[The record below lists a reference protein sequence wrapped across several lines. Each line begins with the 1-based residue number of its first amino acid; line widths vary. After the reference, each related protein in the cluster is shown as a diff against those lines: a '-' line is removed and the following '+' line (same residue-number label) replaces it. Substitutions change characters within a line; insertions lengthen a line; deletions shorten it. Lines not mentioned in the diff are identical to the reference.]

1 MHVLTAPCSTPG
13 PSQSDPSP
21 SATPSGPFPIG
32 AYSLTTFLD
41 TVSSK
46 CTAQSSTWNCYPYTT
61 YGADPSGA
69 KATFNWIIGGTA
81 ADLTISSTNNIF
93 AIDFANAS
101 LKLVDG
107 NTPNERYTFSIPN
120 DKTVIPNGDI
130 TGKGLMAACQY
141 NNTVLQASLY
151 TRLPSTYNPDANTTS
166 AAGTSSAATGAPTSA
181 SGSFQPWPHA
191 VSVEQKI
198 IGGTDV
204 PACYEVQ
211 NGKRL
216 GRILNGLDPQPS
228 DSACSCS
235 YKNYGT

>member
-1 MHVLTAPCSTPG
+1 MHVLTLSCSTTG
-13 PSQSDPSP
+13 PLRTDANPH
-21 SATPSGPFPIG
+21 ATPSGPFPIG

-46 CTAQSSTWNCYPYTT
+46 CTSQSSTWNCYPYTT
-61 YGADPSGA
+61 YAADPAGA
-69 KATFNWIIGGTA
+69 KATFNWIISGSP
-81 ADLTISSTNNIF
+81 ADLTISSTDNPF
-93 AIDFANAS
+93 AINFANAS

-120 DKTVIPNGDI
+120 GKTVIPNGDI
-130 TGKGLMAACQY
+130 TGKGLKSACQY

-151 TRLPSTYNPDANTTS
+151 TRLSSTYNPDANATS
-166 AAGTSSAATGAPTSA
+166 ATGTSIAATAVPTSTT
-181 SGSFQPWPHA
+181 GTFQPWPHA

-198 IGGTDV
+198 NGGTDV
-204 PACYEVQ
+204 PSCYEVQ

-216 GRILNGLDPQPS
+216 DRILNGLDPQPS
-228 DSACSCS
+228 DSACSCL